1 MYELSTPPP
10 CFTYVNN
17 SEINIRI
24 SKVLELK
31 ERNSINRWEMMRC
44 NGSGISVSL
53 QSRFEEVEGI
63 HSVALTVGTR
73 YFGTRSQMRH
83 DILDYNI
90 RVYFEIESFD
100 SLRTGS
106 GNDISLPP
114 SLMTLMY
121 GVAIGALRGML
132 AQRLAGTMLE
142 AYPLPLVNISELVSR
157 HLYGNAPSQLT
168 IPLEDFR
175 YN

>member
-1 MYELSTPPP
+1 
-10 CFTYVNN
+10 
-17 SEINIRI
+17 
-24 SKVLELK
+24 
-31 ERNSINRWEMMRC
+31 
-44 NGSGISVSL
+44 
-53 QSRFEEVEGI
+53 
-63 HSVALTVGTR
+63 
-73 YFGTRSQMRH
+73 MRH

-90 RVYFEIESFD
+90 RVYFEIEPFD
-100 SLRTGS
+100 SLRTDDGK
-106 GNDISLPP
+106 DIALPP

>member
-83 DILDYNI
+83 DILD
-90 RVYFEIESFD
+90 
-100 SLRTGS
+100 
-106 GNDISLPP
+106 
-114 SLMTLMY
+114 
-121 GVAIGALRGML
+121 
-132 AQRLAGTMLE
+132 
-142 AYPLPLVNISELVSR
+142 
-157 HLYGNAPSQLT
+157 
-168 IPLEDFR
+168 
-175 YN
+175 

>member
-1 MYELSTPPP
+1 MHKKLWNKDFLLLLQGNAVSTIGD
-10 CFTYVNN
+10 V
-17 SEINIRI
+17 
-24 SKVLELK
+24 
-31 ERNSINRWEMMRC
+31 
-44 NGSGISVSL
+44 
-53 QSRFEEVEGI
+53 
-63 HSVALTVGTR
+63 
-73 YFGTRSQMRH
+73 
-83 DILDYNI
+83 
-90 RVYFEIESFD
+90 
-100 SLRTGS
+100 
-106 GNDISLPP
+106 
-114 SLMTLMY
+114 MY